1 MTQKMMQQ
9 VSEIL
14 GVGTETGRNLNFHAD
29 RSGKR

>member
-14 GVGTETGRNLNFHAD
+14 GVGTESNLNFHAD